1 MHQVPLRPVYSYR
14 RQDRT
19 DKYPDNVC
27 TTTVAV
33 YHYFHYRRENVYFHL
48 LRIELVPPRKRTLRR
63 YNRRDDRRMHVL

>member
-33 YHYFHYRRENVYFHL
+33 YHYFHYRRENDYFHYD
-48 LRIELVPPRKRTLRR
+48 P
-63 YNRRDDRRMHVL
+63 